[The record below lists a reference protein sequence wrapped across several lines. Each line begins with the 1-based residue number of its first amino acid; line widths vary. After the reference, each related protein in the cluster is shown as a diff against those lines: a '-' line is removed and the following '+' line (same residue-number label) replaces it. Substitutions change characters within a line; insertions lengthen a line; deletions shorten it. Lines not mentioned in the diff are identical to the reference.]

1 MFKWFKRNKDPNYF
15 ETTSNINPIG
25 VARVNDIKKLIRQ
38 IEQRATKE
46 YVDQNDTKTLN
57 DSKVYTDQQIAN
69 IPSVDL
75 TNYALKNA
83 NNNFV
88 TQNIKDNAAFLGF
101 VRLAN
106 NQRVGYVGKS
116 SSTTNDIE
124 LRAETN
130 SLNIVAKHNIN
141 LRPGE
146 NYNVISEKIPT
157 ANNHVTNKAY
167 VDNAIANIT
176 PPSVDLTDVVKTNE
190 SANLMGDLYFFGNE
204 NGYVGYAGR
213 AQYSNASYEPSDD
226 NEFAPKGY
234 VDKKLNG
241 LIRTGALRKGVYLD
255 WVKSD
260 IVSKLYNYKLVE
272 DQKVEIIIPN
282 NLVGRNVAIY
292 LFVSSVEGSGVQRT
306 LFEGTLA
313 AYAYISNVN
322 ATYDLPLENINLI
335 TTIDLKPGASG
346 QFNTMTRFEG
356 IIVEN

>member
-1 MFKWFKRNKDPNYF
+1 MSILNWFRKSKNVDQDFKP
-15 ETTSNINPIG
+15 TSNINGIG
-25 VARVNDIKKLIRQ
+25 VARISDVKQLIKE
-38 IEQRATKE
+38 IEKKATKE
-46 YVDQNDTKTLN
+46 YVDNAIEN
-57 DSKVYTDQQIAN
+57 IAPP
-69 IPSVDL
+69 PSVDL

-101 VRLAN
+101 VRSQN

-141 LRPGE
+141 LRSGDG
-146 NYNVISEKIPT
+146 YNVINDKAPT
-157 ANNHVTNKAY
+157 ANNHVANKGY

-176 PPSVDLTDVVKTNE
+176 PPSVDLSNVVKTNE

-272 DQKVEIIIPN
+272 DQKVEITIPN

-306 LFEGTLA
+306 LFEGTLT

-335 TTIDLKPGASG
+335 TTIDLKPGSSG

-356 IIVEN
+356 IIIEN